1 MNPGNVRDLEKE
13 AKLGN
18 IAFSVGSSSSD
29 AFALYKL
36 DFRISNLEIRTA
48 DISSFIHKL
57 ARQQK
62 QQKRV
67 LNLLLQKPKKPKN
80 QTKGETKYE

>member
-13 AKLGN
+13 GKLGN

-36 DFRISNLEIRTA
+36 DLRVSNLEIGVS
-48 DISSFIHKL
+48 DIASFMHRL
-57 ARQQK
+57 AKQQK
-62 QQKRV
+62 QQKKV
-67 LNLLLQKPKKPKN
+67 ISLLLQKQNKPKKRRK
-80 QTKGETKYE
+80 KI

>member
-1 MNPGNVRDLEKE
+1 MNLSDVRDLEKE
-13 AKLGN
+13 GKLGN
-18 IAFSVGSSSSD
+18 IAFSVGSSSID

-36 DFRISNLEIRTA
+36 DFRVSNLETRTA
-48 DISSFIHKL
+48 DISSFMHKL

-67 LNLLLQKPKKPKN
+67 INLLLQKLKKPNKRRN
-80 QTKGETKYE
+80 KI